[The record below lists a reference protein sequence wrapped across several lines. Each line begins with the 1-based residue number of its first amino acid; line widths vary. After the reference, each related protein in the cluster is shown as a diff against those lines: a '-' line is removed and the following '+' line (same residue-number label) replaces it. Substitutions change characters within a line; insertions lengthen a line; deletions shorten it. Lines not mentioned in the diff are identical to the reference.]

1 MQETFTYDDT
11 YSKPMFD
18 RGFTGHEHLTAFGL
32 INMNGR
38 MYDPVMSS
46 FLSADRYVQDPTS
59 AQGFNRYAYCMYNPL
74 RFVDP
79 SGWLMGGGNGH
90 QPDGPL
96 PRVMINNQAHYVI
109 PETTIT
115 ASPAPFTA
123 NTFNNEF
130 VFTPNPSS
138 DGITQWYYWSNYGP
152 SNGHN
157 GGSGSSGNHGGKQT
171 VPKVLGEIPPK
182 GAKVHSAENL
192 SSKAFWHYQFGKRKD
207 YWIDASTIDLDFI
220 SQADL
225 EYHDGI
231 AIINLYDYIEAEE
244 YAFVFGKIR
253 LEPKGNNIFEI
264 KPDEYDFNIEW
275 NYGWNKRNIAT
286 AASGLLHGPVID
298 NTPLPTHWMGGR
310 PCFAQPSV
318 YWGGPFYFHF
328 SNCIYIKP

>member
-157 GGSGSSGNHGGKQT
+157 GGSGSSGNHGGASSVNQGYFSDLSPIISCEGIVIGYKQQQWLHPQNRT
-171 VPKVLGEIPPK
+171 QKAINQRKAYEIQKSLKSKGISKQVKDIKAGKAANLGRASKGVAALGIGLEVYDVINNEKIMPSNILNTTITTISIWCWPIGGIYLITDIGVLLITGQSIGE
-182 GAKVHSAENL
+182 HLDE
-192 SSKAFWHYQFGKRKD
+192 
-207 YWIDASTIDLDFI
+207 WIG
-220 SQADL
+220 
-225 EYHDGI
+225 E
-231 AIINLYDYIEAEE
+231 
-244 YAFVFGKIR
+244 
-253 LEPKGNNIFEI
+253 
-264 KPDEYDFNIEW
+264 
-275 NYGWNKRNIAT
+275 
-286 AASGLLHGPVID
+286 PVID
-298 NTPLPTHWMGGR
+298 FN
-310 PCFAQPSV
+310 
-318 YWGGPFYFHF
+318 
-328 SNCIYIKP
+328 KP